1 MANINFNRM
10 MMQAAYNIIAC
21 SSGLSILNSG
31 SVKSDKDD
39 NENIIDVEGEEIS
52 NVNEEKGRITYTSSE
67 GNN

>member
-10 MMQAAYNIIAC
+10 MMQAAYNIIAYNI
-21 SSGLSILNSG
+21 GLSILNSG

-52 NVNEEKGRITYTSSE
+52 NVNEEKGRITCTPSE